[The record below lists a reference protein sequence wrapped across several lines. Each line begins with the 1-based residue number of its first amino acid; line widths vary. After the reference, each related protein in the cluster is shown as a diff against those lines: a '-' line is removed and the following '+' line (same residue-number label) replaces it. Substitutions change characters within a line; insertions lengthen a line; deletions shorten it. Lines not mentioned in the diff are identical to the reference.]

1 MRFSSSGSHV
11 GPPQMKH
18 VKWALILRQ
27 KDADITRLAE
37 VEGGAVGEGGAECL
51 AV

>member
-1 MRFSSSGSHV
+1 MPCRPSPDETV
-11 GPPQMKH
+11 EW
-18 VKWALILRQ
+18 VLILRQ